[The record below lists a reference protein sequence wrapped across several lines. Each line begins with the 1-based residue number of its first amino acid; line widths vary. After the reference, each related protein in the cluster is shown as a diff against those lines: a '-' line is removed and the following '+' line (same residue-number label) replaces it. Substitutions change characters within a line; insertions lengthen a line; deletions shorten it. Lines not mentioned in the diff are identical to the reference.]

1 MSSSDLAAEPRGD
14 WIDRLY
20 DAAPL
25 PPYAVGLAIALGLVA
40 LVVGI
45 AAMTGELGEFLAR
58 EDGLLVDRNV
68 RLGITLTLLAGYVP
82 TAQRYQRLA
91 SRRHLAEIRSA
102 TGGKREEGDATAAH
116 AGGRRWA
123 GPLGLLLAPLTG
135 LIVDRDPS
143 LYLQPAYWGAG
154 TFWTW
159 STGLLFCWSLG
170 RFAHATLGSA
180 RTFSAVADELA
191 HVDLLGRDW
200 LTPFARE
207 GLFSA
212 LLWLVIPT
220 VFTIN
225 LTDEPLLYV
234 VAPLT
239 LICVIMGT
247 IALLLPSRGARRRLR
262 SAKREEIVR
271 VHRAIRGDA
280 DALQA
285 SVIGGRRTEPSIADL
300 LAYER
305 FLQSISGWSFDQAT
319 WLRFG
324 LVLALPLG
332 SWLGGAIVERLLS
345 SLLD

>member
-1 MSSSDLAAEPRGD
+1 MSTRELAAEPKGD

-25 PPYAVGLAIALGLVA
+25 PPYAVGAAIALGLLLLFA
-40 LVVGI
+40 GI
-45 AAMTGELGEFLAR
+45 AAATGELGKFLAG
-58 EDGLLVDRNV
+58 EAELLEDRNV

-82 TAQRYQRLA
+82 TARRYQKLA
-91 SRRHLAEIRSA
+91 SRGHLAEIRSA
-102 TGGKREEGDATAAH
+102 TGGARQAGDAAAAH
-116 AGGRRWA
+116 AGGGRWA
-123 GPLGLLLAPLTG
+123 GALGLLLVPLTA
-135 LIVDRDPS
+135 LIIDRDPS
-143 LYLQPAYWGAG
+143 LYLQPGYWDAG

-159 STGLLFCWSLG
+159 STGLLFCWNLA
-170 RFAHATLGSA
+170 RFVHATLGSA
-180 RTFSAVADELA
+180 RAFSAVADELEP
-191 HVDLLGRDW
+191 VDLLGRDW
-200 LTPFARE
+200 LAPFARQ

-239 LICVIMGT
+239 LVCVTMGT

-305 FLQSISGWSFDQAT
+305 FLQSISSWPFDQAT

-332 SWLGGAIVERLLS
+332 SWLGGAVVERLLS

>member
-1 MSSSDLAAEPRGD
+1 MSSGDLAAEPRGD

-25 PPYAVGLAIALGLVA
+25 PPYAVGLAIALGL
-40 LVVGI
+40 LTLILGI
-45 AAMTGELGEFLAR
+45 AAATGELAEFLAR
-58 EDGLLVDRNV
+58 EDGLRVDRNV
-68 RLGITLTLLAGYVP
+68 RLGITLILLAGYLP
-82 TAQRYQRLA
+82 TAQRYQKLA
-91 SRRHLAEIRSA
+91 SRRHLEQIRSA
-102 TGGKREEGDATAAH
+102 TGGKRAAGDAAAPRP
-116 AGGRRWA
+116 GGRRWA
-123 GPLGLLLAPLTG
+123 GALGLLLVPLTA
-135 LIVDRDPS
+135 LIIDRDPW
-143 LYLQPAYWGAG
+143 LYLRPGYWDAG

-159 STGLLFCWSLG
+159 STGLIFCWSLG
-170 RFAHATLGSA
+170 RFAHATLESA
-180 RTFSAVADELA
+180 RAFSAVADELERI
-191 HVDLLGRDW
+191 DLLGRDW

-207 GLFSA
+207 GIFSA

-220 VFTIN
+220 AFTIN

-234 VAPLT
+234 AAPLT
-239 LICVIMGT
+239 LICVTIGT
-247 IALLLPSRGARRRLR
+247 IALFLPSTGARRRLR
-262 SAKREEIVR
+262 AAKREEIAR

-285 SVIGGRRTEPSIADL
+285 SVIGGRRSEPSIADL

-305 FLQSISGWSFDQAT
+305 FLQSISSWPFDQAT

-332 SWLGGAIVERLLS
+332 SWLGGAVVERLLS

>member
-1 MSSSDLAAEPRGD
+1 VSSNNLGAAPQGD

-25 PPYAVGLAIALGLVA
+25 PPYAVGAAIALGLLA
-40 LVVGI
+40 LVVGS
-45 AAMTGELGEFLAR
+45 AAATGELGKLLAG
-58 EDGLLVDRNV
+58 EIELFAERNV

-102 TGGKREEGDATAAH
+102 TGGARRADDVVATRAG
-116 AGGRRWA
+116 GGRRA
-123 GPLGLLLAPLTG
+123 GLLGLLLVPFTALV
-135 LIVDRDPS
+135 IDRDPS
-143 LYLQPAYWGAG
+143 LYLRPGYWGAG
-154 TFWTW
+154 TLWAWTA
-159 STGLLFCWSLG
+159 GVLFCWSLG
-170 RFAHATLGSA
+170 RFAHATLESA
-180 RTFSAVADELA
+180 RAFSAVADELERI
-191 HVDLLGRDW
+191 DLLGRDW

-234 VAPLT
+234 MAPLT
-239 LICVIMGT
+239 LICVSIGT

-262 SAKREEIVR
+262 ATKREEIAR
-271 VHRAIRGDA
+271 VHRAIRGDT

-285 SVIGGRRTEPSIADL
+285 SVIGGRRSEPSIADL

-305 FLQSISGWSFDQAT
+305 FLQSISSWPFDQAT

-332 SWLGGAIVERLLS
+332 SWLGGAVVERLLS

>member
-1 MSSSDLAAEPRGD
+1 VSTRDLAAQPKAD
-14 WIDRLY
+14 WIDHLY

-25 PPYAVGLAIALGLVA
+25 PPYGVGMAIALGLLA
-40 LVVGI
+40 LVLGI
-45 AAMTGELGEFLAR
+45 AAATGELAEFLAR
-58 EDGLLVDRNV
+58 EDGLRVDRNV
-68 RLGITLTLLAGYVP
+68 RLGITLILLVAYLP
-82 TAQRYQRLA
+82 TAQRYQKLA
-91 SRRHLAEIRSA
+91 SRRYLEQIGGA
-102 TGGKREEGDATAAH
+102 TGGQPRAGDATALRAS
-116 AGGRRWA
+116 GRRWA
-123 GPLGLLLAPLTG
+123 GALGLLLVPLTA
-135 LIVDRDPS
+135 LIIDRDPS
-143 LYLQPAYWGAG
+143 LYFQLGDGDAG

-170 RFAHATLGSA
+170 RFAHATLESA
-180 RTFSAVADELA
+180 RAFSAVADELA

-200 LTPFARE
+200 LAPFARE

-212 LLWLVIPT
+212 LLWLVIPA

-234 VAPLT
+234 MAPLT
-239 LICVIMGT
+239 LICVTIGT
-247 IALLLPSRGARRRLR
+247 IALLLPSTGARRRLR
-262 SAKREEIVR
+262 EAKREEIAR
-271 VHRAIRGDA
+271 VHRAIRGDT

-285 SVIGGRRTEPSIADL
+285 SVIGGRRSEPSIADL

-305 FLQSISGWSFDQAT
+305 FLRSIPSWPFDQAT

-332 SWLGGAIVERLLS
+332 SWLGGALVERLLS